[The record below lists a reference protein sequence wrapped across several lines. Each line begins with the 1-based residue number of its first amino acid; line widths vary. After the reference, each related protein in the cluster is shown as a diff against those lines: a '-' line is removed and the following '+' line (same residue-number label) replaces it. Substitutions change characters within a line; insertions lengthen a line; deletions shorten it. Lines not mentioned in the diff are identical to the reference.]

1 MQEVLFST
9 TILASFLAGFVAL
22 LAPCCVSVMLPA
34 FFATTFRRKSRIVAM
49 TLVFAAGVGAVIL
62 PIALGAAAVSRLLIE
77 YHTPIFTVGGLA
89 MILMGMAILAGR
101 KIMLPMLFTG
111 GGAGGGSLRSV
122 FALGAFSGAASA
134 CCAPVLA
141 GVVAVSGA
149 ASSFPAATAVGVA
162 YVFGMVAPLSVLA
175 LVWDNKKIGEKSFLT
190 DRKLRPYPG
199 SSRTIPMSAFL
210 SGILMLTMGALT
222 IVLAVRGPGMAPDG
236 WGVRLAAD
244 MSHLASQ
251 VQRTLEFIP
260 GWLSTLAIFVALGAL
275 IIIAVR
281 NRTRKHAESTPS
293 QASGASEA
301 EEFVPVLASDRD
313 EPGDQKSTCCSTHPP
328 HPSDRHSQSAPEP
341 GRGHD
346 PEARKT
352 RR

>member
-1 MQEVLFST
+1 MQEILFST

-34 FFATTFRRKSRIVAM
+34 FFATTFRRKSRIVGM
-49 TLVFAAGVGAVIL
+49 TLVFAAGVGAIIL

-101 KIMLPMLFTG
+101 KIMLPMLFSG

-122 FALGAFSGAASA
+122 FTLGAFSGAASA

-149 ASSFPAATAVGVA
+149 ASSYPAAAAVGVA

-175 LVWDNKKIGEKSFLT
+175 LVWDRKKIGEKSFLA
-190 DRKLRPYPG
+190 DRTLRPYPG

-210 SGILMLTMGALT
+210 SGILMLTMGVLT

-244 MSHLASQ
+244 MSHVASQ
-251 VQRTLEFIP
+251 VQGGLEFVP
-260 GWLSTLAIFVALGAL
+260 GWLSALAIFAALGAL
-275 IIIAVR
+275 VRTAVR
-281 NRTRKHAESTPS
+281 SRARQRVDPTSAPTADAPGVEQEGFPDPGAPSESPAE
-293 QASGASEA
+293 QEAS
-301 EEFVPVLASDRD
+301 
-313 EPGDQKSTCCSTHPP
+313 CCSAQHSHP
-328 HPSDRHSQSAPEP
+328 APEQ

-346 PEARKT
+346 PEVRT
-352 RR
+352 IP